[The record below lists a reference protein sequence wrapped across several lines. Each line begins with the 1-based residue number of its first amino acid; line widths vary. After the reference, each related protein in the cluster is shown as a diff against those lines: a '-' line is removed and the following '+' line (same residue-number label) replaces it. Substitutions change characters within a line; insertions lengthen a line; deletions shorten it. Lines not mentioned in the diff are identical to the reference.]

1 MTTQFISLLVIIAV
15 LVIDFV
21 VNGRKKTVDET
32 QKRIEGN
39 EGLKKFNFTEYLLL
53 RKKNVVVF
61 ILFTVILKPLI
72 HFSFFADEK
81 EIINNEKKI
90 YLDEDF
96 RPVFNISGDTIFF
109 GISGYDDQERKFIVT
124 GSVVEDLRDAYQQTN
139 DGVYTRN
146 KEQINREAIGT
157 RLQTNPWN
165 KQQYETV
172 VFNYFYYPFETM
184 PLSFNEHLELMFK
197 SKLWIF
203 LVSLGTMGIIIFLFN
218 DKIKA
223 R

>member
-21 VNGRKKTVDET
+21 VNGRKKAIDET

-39 EGLKKFNFTEYLLL
+39 EGLKKFNLFEYLLL

-61 ILFTVILKPLI
+61 ILFVFLSKPIL
-72 HFSFFADEK
+72 HTSFFSDTKEAVNYDRKVIVAKGMKDFYIKDEAGNFIPNDEPGFK
-81 EIINNEKKI
+81 GRLNWHISDGNAYTKKGERYRMEVI
-90 YLDEDF
+90 GNDAS
-96 RPVFNISGDTIFF
+96 NFF
-109 GISGYDDQERKFIVT
+109 YHP
-124 GSVVEDLRDAYQQTN
+124 L
-139 DGVYTRN
+139 
-146 KEQINREAIGT
+146 
-157 RLQTNPWN
+157 
-165 KQQYETV
+165 
-172 VFNYFYYPFETM
+172 ETM

-203 LVSLGTMGIIIFLFN
+203 LVSLGTMGIVVFLFN

>member
-1 MTTQFISLLVIIAV
+1 MTPQFISLLVIIAV

-53 RKKNVVVF
+53 RKKNVVIF
-61 ILFTVILKPLI
+61 ILFVFLSKPIL
-72 HFSFFADEK
+72 HTSFFPDTKEAVNYDKKVNENIRSENYYIMNSNKKLVLARDFYDGLWTPLYNLLYHLKFNSEYEAFTKKGEK
-81 EIINNEKKI
+81 YILEGSNN
-90 YLDEDF
+90 
-96 RPVFNISGDTIFF
+96 NA
-109 GISGYDDQERKFIVT
+109 IV
-124 GSVVEDLRDAYQQTN
+124 Y
-139 DGVYTRN
+139 
-146 KEQINREAIGT
+146 
-157 RLQTNPWN
+157 
-165 KQQYETV
+165 
-172 VFNYFYYPFETM
+172 YYPLETM

-203 LVSLGTMGIIIFLFN
+203 LVSLGTMAIIIFLFN

>member
-1 MTTQFISLLVIIAV
+1 MNLQIDMTTQFISLLVIIAV

-21 VNGRKKTVDET
+21 INGRKKAVDET

-39 EGLKKFNFTEYLLL
+39 EGLKKFNLFEYLLL

-61 ILFTVILKPLI
+61 ILFVFLSKPLL
-72 HFSFFADEK
+72 HTSFFPETIEAVNFDKKVLVNPNITDYYIEINVAGDLVPHNGRQLRFVVKSGTAYTKKGEK
-81 EIINNEKKI
+81 YRIESIS
-90 YLDEDF
+90 DSSA
-96 RPVFNISGDTIFF
+96 NI
-109 GISGYDDQERKFIVT
+109 
-124 GSVVEDLRDAYQQTN
+124 
-139 DGVYTRN
+139 
-146 KEQINREAIGT
+146 
-157 RLQTNPWN
+157 
-165 KQQYETV
+165 
-172 VFNYFYYPFETM
+172 FYYPLETM

-203 LVSLGTMGIIIFLFN
+203 LVSLGTMGIIVFLFN

>member
-21 VNGRKKTVDET
+21 INGRKKTVDET

-90 YLDEDF
+90 YLDEDL
-96 RPVFNISGDTIFF
+96 RPVFDINGDTILYNSRYEA
-109 GISGYDDQERKFIVT
+109 GLIAGWDRGSAYDLVGD
-124 GSVVEDLRDAYQQTN
+124 
-139 DGVYTRN
+139 VYTRN
-146 KEQINREAIGT
+146 KEQIIREAIGT
-157 RLQTNPWN
+157 RLQTHPWTE
-165 KQQYETV
+165 QQYETV